1 MISYIKGALGAV
13 EDDVIVVETGGIGLA
28 VHVPLSLL
36 EELPALGE
44 EVTVYT
50 YFQVR
55 EDAMTLYGFLHRQDR
70 EMFKQLIGVNGIGPK
85 GALGILSIMR
95 PDDLRIA
102 IVSGDAKAISKAPG
116 IGAKT
121 AQRLILDLK
130 DKVDLE
136 EVMMASFGGGKEDT
150 SGAGTG
156 ASVAGMAAAAKEA
169 EAAAIAQAAPAQA
182 EKTEQLRL
190 YPVAGRPTPRWNAQ
204 PNSVYISPA
213 SSILLWSYS
222 WIILLLTEKIS
233 GERSMALIISP
244 I

>member
-1 MISYIKGALGAV
+1 MEEPTREMEK
-13 EDDVIVVETGGIGLA
+13 ETGAETDLPETEPA
-28 VHVPLSLL
+28 AEQ
-36 EELPALGE
+36 EEAKKAAE
-44 EVTVYT
+44 
-50 YFQVR
+50 
-55 EDAMTLYGFLHRQDR
+55 
-70 EMFKQLIGVNGIGPK
+70 
-85 GALGILSIMR
+85 
-95 PDDLRIA
+95 
-102 IVSGDAKAISKAPG
+102 AKA
-116 IGAKT
+116 AK
-121 AQRLILDLK
+121 
-130 DKVDLE
+130 
-136 EVMMASFGGGKEDT
+136 
-150 SGAGTG
+150 
-156 ASVAGMAAAAKEA
+156 AAKEA

>member
-36 EELPALGE
+36 EELPPLGE

-70 EMFKQLIGVNGIGPK
+70 EMFKQLLGVNGIGPK

-102 IVSGDAKAISKAPG
+102 IVSGDAKAISRAPG

-121 AQRLILDLK
+121 AQKIILELK
-130 DKVDLE
+130 DKLDLE
-136 EVMMASFGGGKEDT
+136 DAFEKKLNAGRLTPETAVAA
-150 SGAGTG
+150 GAEMVQDAVEALVALGYGNTEALKAVRAVQG
-156 ASVAGMAAAAKEA
+156 ADSMDVEQLLKEA
-169 EAAAIAQAAPAQA
+169 L
-182 EKTEQLRL
+182 KHM
-190 YPVAGRPTPRWNAQ
+190 
-204 PNSVYISPA
+204 SF
-213 SSILLWSYS
+213 
-222 WIILLLTEKIS
+222 
-233 GERSMALIISP
+233 
-244 I
+244 